1 MNNVIELNP
10 SNELKFTGYYEM
22 ESDVGVAMLDKS
34 LIIMP
39 LNNNEF
45 DVFLGDNDSI
55 LFKRKELAEFLHVA
69 LTFIDPEDRFK
80 PTVDELVGRDY

>member
-1 MNNVIELNP
+1 MSNVIELNP
-10 SNELKFTGYYEM
+10 SNELKFTGYYEI

-39 LNNNEF
+39 LNSTELE
-45 DVFLGDNDSI
+45 VFIGDNEPV
-55 LFKRKELAEFLHVA
+55 LFKRNELAEFLHVA
-69 LTFIDPEDRFK
+69 LTFVDSENRFK

>member
-1 MNNVIELNP
+1 MGNVIELNP

-55 LFKRKELAEFLHVA
+55 LFKRNELAEFLHVA
-69 LTFIDPEDRFK
+69 LTFIDSEDRFK
-80 PTVDELVGRDY
+80 PTVDELVSRDY